1 MSNRAGTPL
10 AHPDTAALSW
20 RVIVADLF
28 SHRAA
33 LYKGNL
39 AAVLAVAAAVP
50 VPLFLPIL
58 VDEVLLQKPGGFIS
72 AVGPFFPVGWH
83 GPILFTLAAL
93 GLTLSLRLA
102 AILLNVWQART
113 FSLVSKAVVFR
124 IRERLLR
131 HLERVALSEYETLG
145 TGRVTSHFITDVNAI
160 DHFLGATVS
169 GFLVA
174 VLSIVGVAG
183 VLLWMHWQ
191 LALIILLLNPL
202 VILFSTRLGKKVK
215 QLKLKENQSF
225 EIFQEAL
232 TETLEALAQVRAM
245 NRERHYLGRVIDK
258 AADIRQHAA
267 AFAWQS
273 DAMGRISMFVFL
285 AGFDVFRAVAMLMV
299 VYSGLSIGEM
309 LAVFGYLWFM
319 MGPVQEIVNIQY
331 SGHAAQAAL
340 GRLNALI
347 ALGPAPVAPVTVA
360 VANPFLGQVTVA
372 LALRD
377 IRFEYAADR
386 LGDAAEVV
394 LNGVSLTLAAGEKVA
409 LVGASG
415 GGKSTLVQALLGLY
429 PVSAGEIRYGGVRV
443 QDIGWDT
450 VREHVGVVL
459 QHPVLF
465 NATVRENLSMGR
477 PCDDAALWHALA
489 VAQMEGFVRALPQ
502 GLDAI
507 VGRNGVR
514 LSGGQRQR
522 LAIARMVLTDPKV
535 VILDEATSA
544 LDTETERAVH
554 RAMADFLRGRTTL
567 IIAHRLSAV
576 RQADRIF
583 VFEAGRIVE
592 EGDHDGLIR
601 QGGLY
606 RTLYGEH

>member
-1 MSNRAGTPL
+1 MSDPSGTAPV
-10 AHPDTAALSW
+10 DTATLSW
-20 RVIVADLF
+20 RAIWVDLL

-72 AVGPFFPVGWH
+72 AVGPFFPEGWH

-102 AILLNVWQART
+102 SIFLNVWQTRL

-202 VILFSTRLGKKVK
+202 VILFSTRLGKRVK
-215 QLKLKENQSF
+215 SLKLKENQSF
-225 EIFQEAL
+225 EVFQEAL
-232 TETLEALAQVRAM
+232 TETLDALAQVRAM

-258 AADIRQHAA
+258 AADVRRHAA

-299 VYSGLSIGEM
+299 VYSGLTIGEM

-340 GRLNALI
+340 GRLNGLI
-347 ALGPAPVAPVTVA
+347 ALGSVPVAPATATLV
-360 VANPFLGQVTVA
+360 NPFLGQTTVT
-372 LALRD
+372 LALSD
-377 IRFEYAADR
+377 IHFEYAAEGS
-386 LGDAAEVV
+386 GDEAETV
-394 LNGVSLTLAAGEKVA
+394 LNGVSLTLAPGEKVA

-429 PVSAGEIRYGGVRV
+429 PVSAGEIRYGGVPV

-477 PCDDAALWHALA
+477 PCDDAALWDALA
-489 VAQMEGFVRALPQ
+489 VAQMDVFIRALPQ

-522 LAIARMVLTDPKV
+522 LAIARMVLSNPKV

-554 RAMADFLRGRTTL
+554 LAMAGFLRGRTTL

-592 EGDHDGLIR
+592 EGDHDSLIR